1 MDEIISLVEMHDDIV
16 KTTEKDENLILD
28 CMVINNDEIETLL
41 S

>member
-1 MDEIISLVEMHDDIV
+1 MDEIISLVEMNDDIV
-16 KTTEKDENLILD
+16 KTTEKEENLIPH